1 MKKLKRKVNSSLDGN
16 TSFWDKCAMF
26 ILAFIASVIP
36 LIVRL
41 QQIDLTDSQKKYW
54 TGKSTVIDVFSYV
67 KSQFLIIALVMLVT
81 YWLIKLVQKSNIPFS
96 KIFIFVFTYIVM
108 AILST
113 LFSEYKDI
121 ALMGFVDR
129 YEGLFILISYV
140 LTMFTAFVLVR
151 DEKRANTIIV
161 ALMISAFIMGIIGI
175 SQFFGFDILQTN
187 WGRHLIVPSEFEG
200 MAEKLSFN
208 FAGQK
213 VMYTT
218 VYNPNYLGSYSVLIL
233 PISIALFFYYLGKSN
248 KKALFMFI
256 ASLMAF
262 TLWLGGLSRAGL
274 VGGIALLILLIFFLR
289 KIIITQWKASLGLLL
304 GFIIIYAGMDVYSG
318 GLVTKEFVDTMPSS
332 ISTDGEYQNK
342 PGTAESTQRKPV
354 KSALLR
360 QNVFSFETESEAFVM
375 KLEGDSLGFYNGQ
388 GKQLYIEQEENKI
401 TFTDEGYEHYSVEMD
416 ESVAYLRYADV
427 LMPFL
432 FSDNK
437 MLYAPTPR
445 LFYEE
450 VDEVPSWGFENHL
463 NFGSGRGYL
472 WARSIPLIKNTLLL
486 GHGPDTFSIYFPQQD
501 IAGKIN
507 NLFSA
512 TVLADKPHN
521 WYLQV
526 GINTG
531 VVSLIALLVFL
542 GWFIIKSLIHWL
554 KPQES
559 YDYFIGVSTVCAII
573 GYCIAGI
580 FNDSNVAVAPVFWI
594 LLGIGLAFLHKN
606 KDVKIQPR

>member
-1 MKKLKRKVNSSLDGN
+1 MKKAKRKVNPSLDSS
-16 TSFWDKCAMF
+16 TTLWDKCAIL

-36 LIVRL
+36 LVVKL
-41 QQIDLTDSQKKYW
+41 QQINLSENQYKYW
-54 TGKSTVIDVFSYV
+54 TGKSTVFDVFSYV
-67 KSQFLIIALVMLVT
+67 KSQLLIIVLVMLVI
-81 YWLIKLVQKSNIPFS
+81 YWLIKLAQKSKIPFS
-96 KIFIFVFTYIVM
+96 NLLVFVIVYIAM

-121 ALMGFVDR
+121 ALTGFVDR
-129 YEGLFILISYV
+129 YEGLFILIAYV
-140 LTMFTAFVLVR
+140 AAMFTAFVLVR
-151 DEKRANTIIV
+151 DEKSAAFIIN
-161 ALMISAFIMGIIGI
+161 ALLVSAFIMGVIGL
-175 SQFFGFDILQTN
+175 SQFFSVDILQTS
-187 WGRHLIVPSEFEG
+187 WGRNLIVPSEFRS

-218 VYNPNYLGSYSVLIL
+218 VYNPNYLGSYSVLVL

-274 VGGIALLILLIFFLR
+274 VGGIALLILLVFFLR

-304 GFIIIYAGMDVYSG
+304 GFTIIYAGMDIYSG
-318 GLVTKEFVDTMPSS
+318 GLVTKEFMDTMPSS
-332 ISTDGEYQNK
+332 ISADGEFQANSA
-342 PGTAESTQRKPV
+342 AESSQKKPV
-354 KSALLR
+354 KSARLR
-360 QNVFSFETESEAFVM
+360 QNVFSFETESEVFVI
-375 KLEGDSLGFYNGQ
+375 KLEGDSISFYNGKGQ
-388 GKQLYIEQEENKI
+388 QLNIEQEENKI
-401 TFTDEGYEHYSVEMD
+401 TFTDEGYELYSVEMD
-416 ESVAYLRYADV
+416 KSVAYLYYADAI
-427 LMPFL
+427 MPFL
-432 FSDNK
+432 FSENK
-437 MLYAPTPR
+437 MLYSPTPR

-450 VDEVPSWGFENHL
+450 VDAVPSWGFENHL

-472 WARSIPLIKNTLLL
+472 WARSFPLLKNTLLL
-486 GHGPDTFSIYFPQQD
+486 GYGPDTFSIYFPQQD

-507 NLFSA
+507 NLFNA

-542 GWFIIKSLIHWL
+542 GWFIIKSLLQWF

-559 YDYFIGVSTVCAII
+559 YDYFIGVSIVCSVT

-606 KDVKIQPR
+606 KFVKMQPQ